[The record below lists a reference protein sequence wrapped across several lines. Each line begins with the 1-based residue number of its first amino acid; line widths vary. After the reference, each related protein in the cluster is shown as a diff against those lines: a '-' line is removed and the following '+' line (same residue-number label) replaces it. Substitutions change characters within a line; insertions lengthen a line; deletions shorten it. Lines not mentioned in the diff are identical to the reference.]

1 MSFISLEYIVFFC
14 TVIPLYFI
22 IPHRWRWL
30 LLLVASAIFYM
41 VWRPEY
47 ILVILAIAFTDFWT
61 AQLMRRTEDP
71 RRRKLLLT
79 VSLIANLS
87 VLFFFKYFNF
97 FNDSLGSVF
106 GALHISYSVSPL
118 DLILPLGISFHTFQS
133 MGYAIDVYRGQT
145 EPERNMGIFALFV
158 LFFPQLVAGPIERA
172 NHMLPQFRQQFNFDY
187 DRVVEGLRQV
197 LWGFFK
203 KTVIADRLAIY
214 VNAVYNDAR
223 HQSGAVFII
232 ATIFFAFQIYCDFS
246 GYTDIALGTA
256 KILGF
261 NLTNNFRQPYLA
273 QSIGEFWR
281 RWHISLSN
289 WIRDYLFFP
298 LSRYLL
304 KKDGRRH
311 PRLVQF
317 VVSVIV
323 MLLVGLWH
331 GAAWTFVIW
340 GGLHGLY
347 LGIESLFGR
356 RTPQT
361 GIKEKAIQV
370 GKVLLTFTLVCF
382 AWIFFRASSVTVAGY
397 IISHMF
403 VFTDPNPITHPF
415 ANALFPEQ
423 AELIISIVLI
433 AFLILVDI
441 MDTRWSINKLMTA
454 SPAVVRWALYYSLT
468 IAVLFSGLYGQGAQP
483 FIYFQF

>member
-61 AQLMRRTEDP
+61 AQFMRRTEDP

-79 VSLIANLS
+79 VSLVANLS
-87 VLFFFKYFNF
+87 ILFFFKYFNF
-97 FNDSLGSVF
+97 FNATLGGIF

-172 NHMLPQFRQQFNFDY
+172 NHMLPQFRQHFNFDY
-187 DRVVEGLRQV
+187 DRAVEGLRQV

-214 VNAVYNDAR
+214 VNAVYNDSS

-232 ATIFFAFQIYCDFS
+232 ATVFFAFQIYCDFS

-261 NLTNNFRQPYLA
+261 DLTNNFRQPYLS

-361 GIKEKAIQV
+361 GIRERAIQV
-370 GKVLLTFTLVCF
+370 GKVLLSFTLVCF

-403 VFTDPNPITHPF
+403 VFTDPRPITYPF

-423 AELIISIVLI
+423 TEFIISIALI

-441 MDTRWSINKLMTA
+441 MDTRWSINKLMTT